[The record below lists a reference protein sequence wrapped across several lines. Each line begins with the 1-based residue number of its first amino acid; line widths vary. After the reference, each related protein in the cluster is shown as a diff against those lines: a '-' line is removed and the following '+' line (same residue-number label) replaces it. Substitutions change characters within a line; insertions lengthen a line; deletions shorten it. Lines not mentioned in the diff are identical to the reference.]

1 MSIAGRLEL
10 NPKIHSVTKLA
21 GDDKSFFVSC
31 IPFSSIGAVGDS
43 RIRAKNLEWKKKQ
56 KPPIGNNWVVM
67 GSEQYS
73 RYRTIGKNTSLFL
86 CYTQLLVNSFDYLT
100 LKFYLRTFFY
110 EIKYYLS
117 EVGGFA

>member
-10 NPKIHSVTKLA
+10 NPKIASVTKLA

-31 IPFSSIGAVGDS
+31 IPFSEIGAVRDS

-73 RYRTIGKNTSLFL
+73 RYIYLQPYYPTSV
-86 CYTQLLVNSFDYLT
+86 LV
-100 LKFYLRTFFY
+100 
-110 EIKYYLS
+110 
-117 EVGGFA
+117 VP

>member
-10 NPKIHSVTKLA
+10 NPKIDSVTKLA

-73 RYRTIGKNTSLFL
+73 RYRTISTKTPPYFYVMYNCQSI
-86 CYTQLLVNSFDYLT
+86 LLIYSEILEGE
-100 LKFYLRTFFY
+100 LKKSAQVQNLA
-110 EIKYYLS
+110 IK
-117 EVGGFA
+117 

>member
-1 MSIAGRLEL
+1 MAGRLEL
-10 NPKIHSVTKLA
+10 NPKIASVTKLA

-31 IPFSSIGAVGDS
+31 IPYSEIGAVGDS

-73 RYRTIGKNTSLFL
+73 R
-86 CYTQLLVNSFDYLT
+86 LVVP
-100 LKFYLRTFFY
+100 
-110 EIKYYLS
+110 YYLQKKPHIS
-117 EVGGFA
+117 MLLLLDKNF

>member
-1 MSIAGRLEL
+1 MSMAGRLEL
-10 NPKIHSVTKLA
+10 NPKIASVTKLA

-31 IPFSSIGAVGDS
+31 IPYSEIGAVGDS

-73 RYRTIGKNTSLFL
+73 RYINPTSI
-86 CYTQLLVNSFDYLT
+86 LV
-100 LKFYLRTFFY
+100 
-110 EIKYYLS
+110 
-117 EVGGFA
+117 VP